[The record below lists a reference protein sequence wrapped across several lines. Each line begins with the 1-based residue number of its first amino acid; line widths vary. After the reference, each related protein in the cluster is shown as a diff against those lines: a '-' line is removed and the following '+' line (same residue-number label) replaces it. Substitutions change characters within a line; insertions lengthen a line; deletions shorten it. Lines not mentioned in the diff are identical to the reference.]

1 MTAWNAKHESSSI
14 YHHTCIFL
22 LPSCSW
28 TTMMPPQPQQADF
41 CATCPAVAWSCWLI
55 LIPAGCNENMARHST
70 WWRKRCEYKYT
81 SPRIQGR
88 WNSNTSDLES
98 VSASLCFISFAIE
111 KKTSS
116 TFRFVFALCNRIS
129 LQ

>member
-28 TTMMPPQPQQADF
+28 TITLPPQPQQADF
-41 CATCPAVAWSCWLI
+41 CATSPAVAWSCWLI
-55 LIPAGCNENMARHST
+55 LIPAGCNEYIATHST
-70 WWRKRCEYKYT
+70 WWRKRHQYKYIF
-81 SPRIQGR
+81 RWIQWIR
-88 WNSNTSDLES
+88 NSNTSDLES

-116 TFRFVFALCNRIS
+116 TFRFVFALWNRFFF
-129 LQ
+129 Q